1 MKKIKPV
8 EQNAGIWLDQDSA
21 IIVHLQKNAEPVVEK
36 LVSGVETRLRVP
48 GESKIFSQY
57 GHTVVDNREKKQH
70 RLQNQRNKFFKEMF
84 RHLQKDDHLYLFG
97 PSEAKEGLMNVI
109 EKVPGMADKVSAM
122 ANTGKLTSRAAIVV
136 TNEYFNGEAYRLYR
150 KNRRKALKMQS

>member
-57 GHTVVDNREKKQH
+57 GHTVVDNQEKKQH
-70 RLQNQRNKFFKEMF
+70 RRQNQRNKFFKEISIW
-84 RHLQKDDHLYLFG
+84 
-97 PSEAKEGLMNVI
+97 P
-109 EKVPGMADKVSAM
+109 
-122 ANTGKLTSRAAIVV
+122 
-136 TNEYFNGEAYRLYR
+136 
-150 KNRRKALKMQS
+150 KN